1 MLACL
6 KIWVLGGRKR
16 QSWVG
21 VRSELG
27 GRTLAALRSV
37 EVDAAVNQLA
47 AYRKDDTLN
56 DILARYETLLS
67 DYKRLKSDYEEER
80 EAREKWKQEAKGHQ
94 RNPFVLVLVDADGYV
109 FNDDLVAAG
118 QEGGTRA
125 AKLLNDTIK
134 ASQRKKGLEHCETMV
149 RVYANVAGLSK
160 ALAKANLLG
169 ADKRSLSPFI
179 ANFNRSYGLT
189 DFVDA
194 GEFKENADFK
204 LREMLR
210 LYAENAQCK
219 HIYFAACHDAGYVSQ
234 LTPYRGHSDRFTLI
248 RTSGLHFHDEF
259 TKLGLGIE
267 ELPGVFRA
275 TGSAMDVLYPKPIL
289 GKPNTTPLPS
299 RSRPTEARDICAF
312 HSVDGHMAV
321 NASQRRLDAYIP
333 VPTSESENRL
343 KLRSSMQRLC
353 NSKHLTGSC
362 PNPHCE
368 YDHNPL
374 EEDLIPTLEWLA
386 RSLPCPRRDKCRN
399 ASCTSG
405 HLCQKHD
412 CKHRGGKG
420 FCRFPSSLHYDDL
433 GVDRYVYAISNRQS
447 NSQHE
452 RSTTPSP
459 SDHANENGNRYDDAE
474 QEEEEDIPSPNGGI
488 AVGAFSAARDYRY
501 KIELEL
507 EKFCQDVLD
516 ILDNLL
522 IPNATPGEFEVFYRR
537 MKGDYHRYLAEIAS
551 GEKRSSATAAA
562 DEAYKVELKPTHSTR
577 LGLALNFSVFQYE
590 ILDTPEPACHLAK
603 QAIHDAMVNLDH
615 LSEESYRDT
624 TLILQL
630 LQDNLDLWASFD
642 NGDDEAEAAGIYEGA
657 KERYFAENTKLK
669 ADEPNMAR

>member
-1 MLACL
+1 MDD
-6 KIWVLGGRKR
+6 R
-16 QSWVG
+16 
-21 VRSELG
+21 
-27 GRTLAALRSV
+27 

-312 HSVDGHMAV
+312 HSVGRCKYGETCKNLHVGPSPSPLALRPSKLSRSSWRNGSEPYDTSDYSLPAKNHAASNRSYLQQPDLFAKLPKRDEIPDGHMAV
-321 NASQRRLDAYIP
+321 NASQQRLDAYIP

-412 CKHRGGKG
+412 CKHRGGKASADSPRA
-420 FCRFPSSLHYDDL
+420 CTTMTLVLIVMYTP
-433 GVDRYVYAISNRQS
+433 ISNRQS

-488 AVGAFSAARDYRY
+488 AVGA
-501 KIELEL
+501 L
-507 EKFCQDVLD
+507 
-516 ILDNLL
+516 
-522 IPNATPGEFEVFYRR
+522 
-537 MKGDYHRYLAEIAS
+537 
-551 GEKRSSATAAA
+551 
-562 DEAYKVELKPTHSTR
+562 
-577 LGLALNFSVFQYE
+577 
-590 ILDTPEPACHLAK
+590 
-603 QAIHDAMVNLDH
+603 
-615 LSEESYRDT
+615 
-624 TLILQL
+624 
-630 LQDNLDLWASFD
+630 
-642 NGDDEAEAAGIYEGA
+642 
-657 KERYFAENTKLK
+657 
-669 ADEPNMAR
+669 

>member
-1 MLACL
+1 MDD
-6 KIWVLGGRKR
+6 R
-16 QSWVG
+16 
-21 VRSELG
+21 
-27 GRTLAALRSV
+27 

-312 HSVDGHMAV
+312 HSVGRCKYGETCKNLHVGPSPSPLALRPSKLSRSSWRNGSEPYDTSDYSLPAKNHAASNRSYLQQPDLFAKLPKRDEIPDGHMAV
-321 NASQRRLDAYIP
+321 NASQQRLDAYIP

-420 FCRFPSSLHYDDL
+420 FCRFPSSVHYDDL
-433 GVDRYVYAISNRQS
+433 GVDRYRRRRTFPAL
-447 NSQHE
+447 
-452 RSTTPSP
+452 T
-459 SDHANENGNRYDDAE
+459 AE
-474 QEEEEDIPSPNGGI
+474 
-488 AVGAFSAARDYRY
+488 
-501 KIELEL
+501 
-507 EKFCQDVLD
+507 
-516 ILDNLL
+516 
-522 IPNATPGEFEVFYRR
+522 
-537 MKGDYHRYLAEIAS
+537 
-551 GEKRSSATAAA
+551 
-562 DEAYKVELKPTHSTR
+562 
-577 LGLALNFSVFQYE
+577 
-590 ILDTPEPACHLAK
+590 
-603 QAIHDAMVNLDH
+603 
-615 LSEESYRDT
+615 
-624 TLILQL
+624 LQ
-630 LQDNLDLWASFD
+630 
-642 NGDDEAEAAGIYEGA
+642 
-657 KERYFAENTKLK
+657 
-669 ADEPNMAR
+669 

>member
-1 MLACL
+1 MLDD
-6 KIWVLGGRKR
+6 R
-16 QSWVG
+16 
-21 VRSELG
+21 
-27 GRTLAALRSV
+27 

-118 QEGGTRA
+118 QEGGTQA

-134 ASQRKKGLEHCETMV
+134 ASQRKKGLDHCETMV

-169 ADKRSLSPFI
+169 ADKRSLAPFI

-234 LTPYRGHSDRFTLI
+234 LTAYRGHSDRFTLI

-289 GKPNTTPLPS
+289 GKPNTAPLPS
-299 RSRPTEARDICAF
+299 RSQPTESRDICAF
-312 HSVDGHMAV
+312 HAVGRCKYGETCKNLHVGPSPSPLALRPSKLSRSSWRNGSEPYDTSDYSLPAKNHAASNRSYLQQPDLFAKLPKRDEIPDGHVAV
-321 NASQRRLDAYIP
+321 NASQQRLDAYIP

-386 RSLPCPRRDKCRN
+386 RSLPCPRRDKCHN

-420 FCRFPSSLHYDDL
+420 FCRFPWSLHYDDL

-452 RSTTPSP
+452 WSTTPSP

-488 AVGAFSAARDYRY
+488 AVGA
-501 KIELEL
+501 L
-507 EKFCQDVLD
+507 
-516 ILDNLL
+516 
-522 IPNATPGEFEVFYRR
+522 
-537 MKGDYHRYLAEIAS
+537 
-551 GEKRSSATAAA
+551 
-562 DEAYKVELKPTHSTR
+562 
-577 LGLALNFSVFQYE
+577 
-590 ILDTPEPACHLAK
+590 
-603 QAIHDAMVNLDH
+603 
-615 LSEESYRDT
+615 
-624 TLILQL
+624 
-630 LQDNLDLWASFD
+630 
-642 NGDDEAEAAGIYEGA
+642 
-657 KERYFAENTKLK
+657 
-669 ADEPNMAR
+669 

>member
-1 MLACL
+1 MLDD
-6 KIWVLGGRKR
+6 KEI
-16 QSWVG
+16 
-21 VRSELG
+21 
-27 GRTLAALRSV
+27 
-37 EVDAAVNQLA
+37 DAAVNQLA

-169 ADKRSLSPFI
+169 ADKRSLAPFI

-234 LTPYRGHSDRFTLI
+234 LTAYRGHSDRFTLI

-289 GKPNTTPLPS
+289 GKPNTAPLPS
-299 RSRPTEARDICAF
+299 RSQPTESRDICAF
-312 HSVDGHMAV
+312 HAVGRCKYGETCKNLHVGPSPSPLALRPSKLSRSSWRNGSEPYDTSDYSLPAKYHAASNRSYLQQPDLFAKLPKRDEIPDGHVAV
-321 NASQRRLDAYIP
+321 NASQQRLDAYIP

-386 RSLPCPRRDKCRN
+386 RSLPCPRRDKCHN

-420 FCRFPSSLHYDDL
+420 FCRFPWSLHYDDL
-433 GVDRYVYAISNRQS
+433 GVDRYRRRRTFPAL
-447 NSQHE
+447 
-452 RSTTPSP
+452 T
-459 SDHANENGNRYDDAE
+459 AE
-474 QEEEEDIPSPNGGI
+474 
-488 AVGAFSAARDYRY
+488 
-501 KIELEL
+501 
-507 EKFCQDVLD
+507 
-516 ILDNLL
+516 
-522 IPNATPGEFEVFYRR
+522 
-537 MKGDYHRYLAEIAS
+537 
-551 GEKRSSATAAA
+551 
-562 DEAYKVELKPTHSTR
+562 
-577 LGLALNFSVFQYE
+577 
-590 ILDTPEPACHLAK
+590 
-603 QAIHDAMVNLDH
+603 
-615 LSEESYRDT
+615 
-624 TLILQL
+624 LQ
-630 LQDNLDLWASFD
+630 
-642 NGDDEAEAAGIYEGA
+642 
-657 KERYFAENTKLK
+657 
-669 ADEPNMAR
+669 

>member
-1 MLACL
+1 MMTVNLNSPTL
-6 KIWVLGGRKR
+6 
-16 QSWVG
+16 
-21 VRSELG
+21 
-27 GRTLAALRSV
+27 RTSKTAEFANLRS
-37 EVDAAVNQLA
+37 
-47 AYRKDDTLN
+47 
-56 DILARYETLLS
+56 
-67 DYKRLKSDYEEER
+67 
-80 EAREKWKQEAKGHQ
+80 
-94 RNPFVLVLVDADGYV
+94 LV
-109 FNDDLVAAG
+109 VAAG

-312 HSVDGHMAV
+312 HSVGRCKYGETCKNLHVGPSPSPLALRPSKLSRSSWRNGSEPYDTSDYSLPAKNHAASNRSYLQQPDLFAKLPKRDEIPDGHMAV
-321 NASQRRLDAYIP
+321 NASQQRLDAYIP

-488 AVGAFSAARDYRY
+488 AVGA
-501 KIELEL
+501 L
-507 EKFCQDVLD
+507 
-516 ILDNLL
+516 
-522 IPNATPGEFEVFYRR
+522 
-537 MKGDYHRYLAEIAS
+537 
-551 GEKRSSATAAA
+551 
-562 DEAYKVELKPTHSTR
+562 
-577 LGLALNFSVFQYE
+577 
-590 ILDTPEPACHLAK
+590 
-603 QAIHDAMVNLDH
+603 
-615 LSEESYRDT
+615 
-624 TLILQL
+624 
-630 LQDNLDLWASFD
+630 
-642 NGDDEAEAAGIYEGA
+642 
-657 KERYFAENTKLK
+657 
-669 ADEPNMAR
+669 